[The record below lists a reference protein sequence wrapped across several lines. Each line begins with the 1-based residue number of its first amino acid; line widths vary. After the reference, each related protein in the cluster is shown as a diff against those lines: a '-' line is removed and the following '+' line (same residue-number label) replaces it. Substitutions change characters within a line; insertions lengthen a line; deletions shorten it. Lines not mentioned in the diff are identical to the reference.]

1 MSTDLDQSPAAEVA
15 FDYDNLLKIIRRRY
29 SVRRF
34 RPDPVPDE
42 LIEKVLEAGRWAPSG
57 ANHQPWEF
65 IVVRD
70 RDSIQQL
77 GERFGPAERRHVG
90 QRVQAARVRL
100 RLLR

>member
-70 RDSIQQL
+70 RDSIQQRCASKEEA
-77 GERFGPAERRHVG
+77 GKNRGKNRGRRW
-90 QRVQAARVRL
+90 
-100 RLLR
+100 